1 MKHALAVS
9 CALAAAIGVWSFSPA
24 PAFAQSAPPDAVM
37 LVPGVYTTPE
47 ISAKCQAFAAKRVV
61 GGSNT
66 DTSRQAVALACAQ
79 KLWKADLAKQAKQAK
94 QQAK

>member
-1 MKHALAVS
+1 MIKTTALSIAL
-9 CALAAAIGVWSFSPA
+9 LAATTWGSA
-24 PAFAQSAPPDAVM
+24 PAFAQGGPEGSVM

-47 ISAKCQAFAAKRVV
+47 ISAKCQAYAAKRVV

-79 KLWKADLAKQAKQAK
+79 KLWKAEIAKQRRAGK
-94 QQAK
+94 

>member
-1 MKHALAVS
+1 MKAALALS
-9 CALAAAIGVWSFSPA
+9 SALVAAIGVWSATPVL
-24 PAFAQSAPPDAVM
+24 AQGAPPDAVM

-47 ISAKCQAFAAKRVV
+47 ISAKCQAYAAKRVV

-79 KLWKADLAKQAKQAK
+79 KLWAQEIKKRKK
-94 QQAK
+94 T

>member
-1 MKHALAVS
+1 MKNALVVSGVLVAAVT
-9 CALAAAIGVWSFSPA
+9 AWSPSPVL
-24 PAFAQSAPPDAVM
+24 AQSAPPDAVM

-47 ISAKCQAFAAKRVV
+47 ISAKCQAFAARRVV

-79 KLWKADLAKQAKQAK
+79 KLWKAQLAKGAR
-94 QQAK
+94 